1 MFTMNVSDY
10 YFDLPENLIAQKP
23 IDERSS
29 SKLLYVHNDNFK
41 DRIFSEL
48 PQILAKNDLLVLNNT
63 KVMPSRL
70 FGIKSSGGKVEIL
83 LERILN
89 KDIALIQVKSNR
101 RPKPS
106 TLIELSNKAPIK
118 VLAIER
124 DFLRVKFSAPVINI
138 LNDIGHIPLPPYI
151 KRIPDTDDKDRYQT
165 VYAKEIGAVAA
176 PTAGLHFNQKLLNAI
191 QEKGIQTAM
200 VTLHIGAGTFM
211 PLREEQLKTKKLHKE
226 HVIVSDKLCRK
237 IEQTASKG
245 GRVVAVGTTVV
256 RALESAASS
265 GTIKPMSGD
274 TDLFIYPG
282 FKFKIVDAI
291 ITNFHLPGSSL
302 IMLVSAF
309 IGKDKIKQAYR
320 HAINSGYRF
329 YSYGDAM
336 FLEPSAS
343 KECMDEV

>member
-1 MFTMNVSDY
+1 MNVSDY

-70 FGIKSSGGKVEIL
+70 FGIKSTGGKVEIL

-89 KDIALIQVKSNR
+89 NDIALIQVKSNR
-101 RPKPS
+101 RPKLS
-106 TLIELSNKAPIK
+106 TFIELSNKETIK
-118 VLAIER
+118 VLAIDR
-124 DFLRVKFSAPVINI
+124 DFLRVKFSAPIINI
-138 LNDIGHIPLPPYI
+138 LNDIGYIPLPPYI
-151 KRIPDTDDKDRYQT
+151 KRIPDKDDKDRYQT
-165 VYAKEIGAVAA
+165 VFAEEMGAVAA
-176 PTAGLHFNQKLLNAI
+176 PTAGLHFNRHLLNI
-191 QEKGIQTAM
+191 IREKGVKIGM

-226 HVIVSDKLCRK
+226 HVIVCDELCGK
-237 IEQTASKG
+237 IEQTVSKG
-245 GRVVAVGTTVV
+245 GRVIAVGTTVT
-256 RALESAASS
+256 RALESAAST
-265 GTIKPMSGD
+265 GAIKPMCGD

-282 FKFKIVDAI
+282 YKFKIVDAI

-309 IGKDKIKQAYR
+309 IGKEKVKQAYQY
-320 HAINSGYRF
+320 AINSGYRF

-336 FLEPSAS
+336 FLEHS
-343 KECMDEV
+343 V

>member
-1 MFTMNVSDY
+1 MNVSDY

-29 SKLLYVHNDNFK
+29 SKLLYVKNDNFE

-48 PQILAKNDLLVLNNT
+48 PQILTKNDLLVLNNT

-70 FGIKSSGGKVEIL
+70 FGIKSTGGRVEIL
-83 LERILN
+83 LERILD

-101 RPKPS
+101 RPKIA
-106 TLIELSNKAPIK
+106 TIIELSNKTRIK
-118 VLAIER
+118 ILAIER
-124 DFLRVKFSAPVINI
+124 DFLRVKFSDPIINI

-151 KRIPDTDDKDRYQT
+151 KRMPDNNDKDRYQT
-165 VYAKEIGAVAA
+165 VFAKELGAVAA
-176 PTAGLHFNQKLLNAI
+176 PTAGLHFNQKLLKVI
-191 QEKGIQTAM
+191 QEKGIRTGM

-211 PLREEQLKTKKLHKE
+211 PLREDQLKTKKLHKE
-226 HVIVSDKLCRK
+226 HVIVSNELCQK
-237 IEQTASKG
+237 IEQTASNG
-245 GRVVAVGTTVV
+245 GRVVAVGTTVT
-256 RALESAASS
+256 RALETAASS
-265 GTIKPMSGD
+265 GTIKPMTGD

-282 FKFKIVDAI
+282 FEFKIVDAI
-291 ITNFHLPGSSL
+291 ITNFHLSGSSL

-309 IGKDKIKQAYR
+309 IGKDKIKLAYQ

-336 FLEPSAS
+336 FLEHSVS
-343 KECMDEV
+343 KERVYEV

>member
-1 MFTMNVSDY
+1 MKVSDY

-29 SKLLYVHNDNFK
+29 SKLLCIHNENFK
-41 DRIFSEL
+41 DKVFAEL
-48 PQILAKNDLLVLNNT
+48 PEILSKNDLLVLNNT

-70 FGIKSSGGKVEIL
+70 FGIKSTGGRVEIL
-83 LERILN
+83 LERILD
-89 KDIALIQVKSNR
+89 KDIALVQVRSNR
-101 RPKPS
+101 RPRS
-106 TLIELSNKAPIK
+106 GALIELNNKATIK

-124 DFLRVKFSAPVINI
+124 DFLRVKFSEPIISI

-151 KRIPDTDDKDRYQT
+151 KRMPNEDDKDRYQT
-165 VYAKEIGAVAA
+165 VFAEKLGAVAA
-176 PTAGLHFNQKLLNAI
+176 PTAGLHFNRKLLQTI
-191 QEKGIQTAM
+191 QDKGIKTGM

-211 PLREEQLKTKKLHKE
+211 PLREEQLKTKQLHKE
-226 HVIVSDKLCRK
+226 YVIVGDELCRK
-237 IEQTASKG
+237 IEHTASKG
-245 GRVVAVGTTVV
+245 GRVVAVGTTVT

-265 GTIKPMSGD
+265 GTIKPMCGD

-282 FKFKIVDAI
+282 FEFKIVDAI

-309 IGKDKIKQAYR
+309 IGRDKIKKVYQ
-320 HAINSGYRF
+320 HAINRGYRF

-336 FLEPSAS
+336 FLEQSVS
-343 KECMDEV
+343 KSV

>member
-70 FGIKSSGGKVEIL
+70 FGIKSSGGRVEIL
-83 LERILN
+83 LERILD

-106 TLIELSNKAPIK
+106 TLIELSNKATIK
-118 VLAIER
+118 VLGIER
-124 DFLRVKFSAPVINI
+124 DFLRVKFSAPIINI

-151 KRIPDTDDKDRYQT
+151 KRIPDKDDKDRYQT
-165 VYAKEIGAVAA
+165 VYAKEMGAVAA

-226 HVIVSDKLCRK
+226 HVIVGDKLCRK
-237 IEQTASKG
+237 IEQTASNG
-245 GRVVAVGTTVV
+245 GRVVAVGTTVT
-256 RALESAASS
+256 RALETAASS

-309 IGKDKIKQAYR
+309 IGRDKIKQAYR

-336 FLEPSAS
+336 FLESSAS
-343 KECMDEV
+343 KECMNEV

>member
-1 MFTMNVSDY
+1 MKVSDY

-29 SKLLYVHNDNFK
+29 SKLLCVHNDNFN
-41 DRIFSEL
+41 DRVFSEL
-48 PQILAKNDLLVLNNT
+48 PEILSKNDLLVLNNT

-70 FGIKSSGGKVEIL
+70 FGIKSTGGRVEIL
-83 LERILN
+83 LERILD
-89 KDIALIQVKSNR
+89 KDIALVQAKSNR
-101 RPKPS
+101 RPKS
-106 TLIELSNKAPIK
+106 GTLIELNNKKTIK

-124 DFLRVKFSAPVINI
+124 DFLRVKFSEPIINI
-138 LNDIGHIPLPPYI
+138 LNDIGQIPLPPYI
-151 KRIPDTDDKDRYQT
+151 KRMPNEDDKDKYQT
-165 VYAKEIGAVAA
+165 VFAEKFGAVAA
-176 PTAGLHFNQKLLNAI
+176 PTAGLHFNRKLLNTI
-191 QEKGIQTAM
+191 HDKGIKTGM

-211 PLREEQLKTKKLHKE
+211 PVREEQLKTKQLHKE
-226 HVIVSDKLCRK
+226 HMIVSDKLCRK
-237 IEQTASKG
+237 IERTVSEG
-245 GRVVAVGTTVV
+245 GRVIAVGTTVT

-265 GTIKPMSGD
+265 GTIKPMCGD

-309 IGKDKIKQAYR
+309 IGRDRIKQAYQ
-320 HAINSGYRF
+320 HAINRGYRF

-336 FLEPSAS
+336 FLEQIVS
-343 KECMDEV
+343 KSL

>member
-1 MFTMNVSDY
+1 
-10 YFDLPENLIAQKP
+10 
-23 IDERSS
+23 
-29 SKLLYVHNDNFK
+29 
-41 DRIFSEL
+41 
-48 PQILAKNDLLVLNNT
+48 
-63 KVMPSRL
+63 
-70 FGIKSSGGKVEIL
+70 
-83 LERILN
+83 
-89 KDIALIQVKSNR
+89 
-101 RPKPS
+101 
-106 TLIELSNKAPIK
+106 
-118 VLAIER
+118 
-124 DFLRVKFSAPVINI
+124 
-138 LNDIGHIPLPPYI
+138 
-151 KRIPDTDDKDRYQT
+151 
-165 VYAKEIGAVAA
+165 
-176 PTAGLHFNQKLLNAI
+176 
-191 QEKGIQTAM
+191 
-200 VTLHIGAGTFM
+200 M

-237 IEQTASKG
+237 IEQTASNG
-245 GRVVAVGTTVV
+245 GRVVAVGTTVT
-256 RALESAASS
+256 RALETAASS

-291 ITNFHLPGSSL
+291 ITKFHLPGSSL

>member
-1 MFTMNVSDY
+1 MNVSDY

-70 FGIKSSGGKVEIL
+70 FGIKSTGGKVEIL

-89 KDIALIQVKSNR
+89 NDIALIQVKSNR
-101 RPKPS
+101 RPKLS
-106 TLIELSNKAPIK
+106 TFIELSNKETIK
-118 VLAIER
+118 VLAIDR
-124 DFLRVKFSAPVINI
+124 DFLRVKFSAPIINI
-138 LNDIGHIPLPPYI
+138 LNDIGYIPLPPYI
-151 KRIPDTDDKDRYQT
+151 KRIPDKDDKDRYQT
-165 VYAKEIGAVAA
+165 VFAEEMGAVAA
-176 PTAGLHFNQKLLNAI
+176 PTAGLHFNRHLLNI
-191 QEKGIQTAM
+191 IREKGVKIGM

-226 HVIVSDKLCRK
+226 HVIVCDELCGK
-237 IEQTASKG
+237 IEQTVSKG
-245 GRVVAVGTTVV
+245 GRVIAVGTTVT
-256 RALESAASS
+256 RALESAAST
-265 GTIKPMSGD
+265 GAIKPMCGD

-282 FKFKIVDAI
+282 YKFKIVDAI

-309 IGKDKIKQAYR
+309 IGKEKVKQAYQ

-336 FLEPSAS
+336 FLEHS
-343 KECMDEV
+343 V